1 MKPRTTTNYNSRGS
15 AMIGVS
21 GQATLEYV
29 LLLFFI
35 ISFSTLMTRGI
46 LRSYNLSIQKFNG
59 ALEKDLKTGKSPI
72 EVFKNDT

>member
-1 MKPRTTTNYNSRGS
+1 
-15 AMIGVS
+15 MIGVS